1 MIHLIGGICMKRVI
15 SIIITMLLLIS
26 ILSSCQNYDVIYEGS
41 NNYPPISPLPGDKT
55 EIVLYYPNNKM
66 KFLLPEIRL
75 VSRSSEELANVVIQ
89 ELLKGTDKNKLRN
102 IIPREVKLL
111 SAEVIDDT
119 AYVNFSKEIL
129 KDYSE
134 KEEAFVIYSIVN
146 SLTSISSIKKVQI
159 LIDGKMRNVLTKYY
173 LIREPL
179 SFSSL
184 IVNKDYASPI
194 DIVKQYYDYITQ
206 ENLNGLLSIMK
217 IEGNDNINYN
227 TKVAYLKSNIEYIDQ
242 YNLIGYT
249 MSGYSN
255 NIEVLTGVS
264 ISTKEKVEEKKVV
277 NFKIVNEK
285 GNFKITETNF

>member
-26 ILSSCQNYDVIYEGS
+26 ILSSCQNYDVIYEGR

-75 VSRSSEELANVVIQ
+75 VSRSNEELANVVIQ

-227 TKVAYLKSNIEYIDQ
+227 TKVAYLKSNIDYIDQ

>member
-1 MIHLIGGICMKRVI
+1 MKRVI

-75 VSRSSEELANVVIQ
+75 VSRSNEELANVVIQ

-227 TKVAYLKSNIEYIDQ
+227 TKVAYLKSNIDYIDQ

>member
-1 MIHLIGGICMKRVI
+1 
-15 SIIITMLLLIS
+15 
-26 ILSSCQNYDVIYEGS
+26 
-41 NNYPPISPLPGDKT
+41 
-55 EIVLYYPNNKM
+55 
-66 KFLLPEIRL
+66 
-75 VSRSSEELANVVIQ
+75 
-89 ELLKGTDKNKLRN
+89 
-102 IIPREVKLL
+102 
-111 SAEVIDDT
+111 
-119 AYVNFSKEIL
+119 
-129 KDYSE
+129 
-134 KEEAFVIYSIVN
+134 
-146 SLTSISSIKKVQI
+146 
-159 LIDGKMRNVLTKYY
+159 MRNVLTKYY

-227 TKVAYLKSNIEYIDQ
+227 TKVAYLKSNIDYIDQ

>member
-75 VSRSSEELANVVIQ
+75 VSRSNEELANVVIQ

-111 SAEVIDDT
+111 SVEVIDDT

-227 TKVAYLKSNIEYIDQ
+227 TKVAYLKSNIDYIDQ

>member
-75 VSRSSEELANVVIQ
+75 VSRSNEELANVVIQ

-111 SAEVIDDT
+111 SVEVIDDT

-146 SLTSISSIKKVQI
+146 SLTSISYIKKVQI

-206 ENLNGLLSIMK
+206 KNLNGLLSIMK

-227 TKVAYLKSNIEYIDQ
+227 TKVAYLKSNIDYIDQ